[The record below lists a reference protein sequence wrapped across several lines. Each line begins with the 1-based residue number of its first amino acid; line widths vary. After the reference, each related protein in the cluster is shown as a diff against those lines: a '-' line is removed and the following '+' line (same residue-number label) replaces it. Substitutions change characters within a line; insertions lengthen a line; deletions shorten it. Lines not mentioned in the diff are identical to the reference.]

1 MTLDLEQQILMK
13 MLMLLQELALA
24 SELALTLLQGALKSV
39 ALTLL
44 QLLVALIQELL
55 VALALEES
63 PVLALDLLD
72 MALQALVVKRHIL
85 AV

>member
-1 MTLDLEQQILMK
+1 MK
-13 MLMLLQELALA
+13 MLMLLQDLTLA

-63 PVLALDLLD
+63 PVLVLDLLD
-72 MALQALVVKRHIL
+72 VALQALVVKRHIL

>member
-63 PVLALDLLD
+63 PVLVLDLLD
-72 MALQALVVKRHIL
+72 VALQALVVKRHIL